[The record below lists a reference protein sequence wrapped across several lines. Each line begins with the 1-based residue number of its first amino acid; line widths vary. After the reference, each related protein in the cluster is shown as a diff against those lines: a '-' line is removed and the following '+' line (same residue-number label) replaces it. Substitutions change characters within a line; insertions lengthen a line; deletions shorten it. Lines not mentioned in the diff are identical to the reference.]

1 MAIRTSD
8 EFMTMI
14 RTRIGDSTTDEDL
27 AFIEDAT
34 DTINSL
40 SGQETRVHEL
50 ETENEQLRQ
59 KYRDRFFEPKNDD
72 HNNSSETPPEK
83 TTFESLFVEVK

>member
-50 ETENEQLRQ
+50 ETEN
-59 KYRDRFFEPKNDD
+59 
-72 HNNSSETPPEK
+72 
-83 TTFESLFVEVK
+83 